1 MNRARIGVIGLGRFG
16 AQHARVLAQL
26 PHVELTA
33 VCSRSAKRAA
43 GVASTHNVPR
53 HYTDYRDLIRDPDVE
68 AIDVVTEVDRHTEI
82 ALAALRLR
90 KHVFSEILLTDSLD
104 ENDRLIDGAEKSGVT
119 FMVGF
124 LERFDVRRAN
134 VKQKIDAG
142 ELGELVS
149 IYGRR
154 NIWRGILDA
163 PRFKPFPLAI
173 QPGIHTID
181 QLLWMAGE
189 DVREVYARTRSMAE
203 PGRPDAWWAMLTFE
217 SGLVGV
223 IEQSFFMPDRRL
235 HWSNAGLEVVGTNGT
250 AHVNEPNDAA
260 WFWTRDATSSPD
272 LYLSPELHGRIVGAL
287 EQELTHFA
295 DCVIGRRSP
304 AHGTLREAMDALHVG
319 LAIVES
325 ARTEQAVHL

>member
-1 MNRARIGVIGLGRFG
+1 MNRTRIGVIGLGRFG
-16 AQHARVLAQL
+16 VQHARVLAQL

-33 VCSRSAKRAA
+33 VCSRSAERA
-43 GVASTHNVPR
+43 GSVASTYNVPR

-68 AIDVVTEVDRHTEI
+68 AIDIVTEVDRHTEI
-82 ALAALRLR
+82 ALAALQRG

-104 ENDRLIDGAEKSGVT
+104 ENDRLIDEADKSGAV

-124 LERFDVRRAN
+124 LERFDVRRGN
-134 VKQKIDAG
+134 IKQKIDAG

-163 PRFKPFPLAI
+163 PRFKPYPLVL

-189 DVREVYARTRSMAE
+189 EVREVYARTRSMAE
-203 PGRPDAWWAMLTFE
+203 PDRPDTWWAMLTFQ

-235 HWSNAGLEVVGTNGT
+235 YWSDAGLEVVGTDGT
-250 AHVNEPNDAA
+250 AHIAEPNDAS
-260 WFWTRDATSSPD
+260 WIWTGEATSSPD
-272 LYLSPELHGRIVGAL
+272 LYLAPELHGRIVGAM

-295 DCVIGRRSP
+295 DCVIEHRNP
-304 AHGTLREAMDALHVG
+304 EHGTLQDARNALRVG

-325 ARTEQAVHL
+325 ARTKQAVHL

>member
-16 AQHARVLAQL
+16 VQHARVLAQL
-26 PHVELTA
+26 PHVDLTA
-33 VCSRSAKRAA
+33 VCSRSAERAA
-43 GVASTHNVPR
+43 SVASTHDVPK

-68 AIDVVTEVDRHTEI
+68 AIDIVTEVDRHTEI
-82 ALAALRLR
+82 ALAALGQH

-104 ENDRLIDGAEKSGVT
+104 ENDRLIEVAEESGAV

-163 PRFKPFPLAI
+163 PRFKPYPLVI

-189 DVREVYARTRSMAE
+189 EVREVYARTRSMAE
-203 PGRPDAWWAMLTFE
+203 PGRPDA
-217 SGLVGV
+217 
-223 IEQSFFMPDRRL
+223 
-235 HWSNAGLEVVGTNGT
+235 
-250 AHVNEPNDAA
+250 
-260 WFWTRDATSSPD
+260 
-272 LYLSPELHGRIVGAL
+272 
-287 EQELTHFA
+287 
-295 DCVIGRRSP
+295 
-304 AHGTLREAMDALHVG
+304 
-319 LAIVES
+319 
-325 ARTEQAVHL
+325 

>member
-1 MNRARIGVIGLGRFG
+1 MNRTKIGVIGLGRFG
-16 AQHARVLAQL
+16 VQHARVLAQL
-26 PHVELTA
+26 LHVELTA
-33 VCSRSAKRAA
+33 VCSRSAERA
-43 GVASTHNVPR
+43 GSVASTYNVPR
-53 HYTDYRDLIRDPDVE
+53 HYTDYRDLMRDPDVDGVD
-68 AIDVVTEVDRHTEI
+68 IVTEVGRHTEI
-82 ALAALRLR
+82 ALAALRRR

-104 ENDRLIDGAEKSGVT
+104 ENDRLIDEAEKSGVV

-124 LERFDVRRAN
+124 LERFDVRRGN
-134 VKQKIDAG
+134 IKQKIDAG
-142 ELGELVS
+142 DLGELVS

-163 PRFKPFPLAI
+163 PRFKPYPLVL

-189 DVREVYARTRSMAE
+189 EVREVYTRTRSMTE
-203 PGRPDAWWAMLTFE
+203 PDRPDTWWAMLTFQ

-235 HWSNAGLEVVGTNGT
+235 YWSDAGLEVVGTDGT
-250 AHVNEPNDAA
+250 AHIVEPNDAS
-260 WFWTRDATSSPD
+260 WIWTGEATSSPD
-272 LYLSPELHGRIVGAL
+272 LYLAPELHGRIVGAM

-295 DCVIGRRSP
+295 DCVIEHRNP
-304 AHGTLREAMDALHVG
+304 AHGTLQDARNALRVG

-325 ARTEQAVHL
+325 ARTKQAVHL

>member
-16 AQHARVLAQL
+16 VQHARVLAQL

-33 VCSRSAKRAA
+33 VCSRSAERAGSIA
-43 GVASTHNVPR
+43 ASYDVPR
-53 HYTDYRDLIRDPDVE
+53 HYTDYRDLIRDPDVD
-68 AIDVVTEVDRHTEI
+68 AIDIVTEVDRHTEI
-82 ALAALRLR
+82 ALDALQLR
-90 KHVFSEILLTDSLD
+90 KHVFSEILLTDSPD
-104 ENDRLIDGAEKSGVT
+104 ENDRLIDETERSGAV

-134 VKQKIDAG
+134 IKQKIDAG

-163 PRFKPFPLAI
+163 PRFKSYPLVI

-189 DVREVYARTRSMAE
+189 EVREVYARNRSMAE
-203 PGRPDAWWAMLTFE
+203 PGRPDTWWAMLTFE

-223 IEQSFFMPDRRL
+223 IEQSFFMPDGRL
-235 HWSNAGLEVVGTNGT
+235 YWSDAGLEVVGTDGT
-250 AHVNEPNDAA
+250 AHITEPNDAA
-260 WFWTRDATSSPD
+260 WIWTGEATSSPD

-295 DCVIGRRSP
+295 DCVIERRTP
-304 AHGTLREAMDALHVG
+304 AHGTLRDARNALNVG
-319 LAIVES
+319 LAVVAS
-325 ARTEQAVHL
+325 AREERAIHL

>member
-1 MNRARIGVIGLGRFG
+1 MNRTKIGVIGLGRFG
-16 AQHARVLAQL
+16 VQHARVLAQL

-33 VCSRSAKRAA
+33 VCSRSAERA
-43 GVASTHNVPR
+43 GNVASTYNVPR

-68 AIDVVTEVDRHTEI
+68 GIDIVTEVDRHTEI
-82 ALAALRLR
+82 ALAALRRR

-104 ENDRLIDGAEKSGVT
+104 ENDRLIDEAKKSGAV

-124 LERFDVRRAN
+124 LERFDVRRGHI
-134 VKQKIDAG
+134 KQKIDAG
-142 ELGELVS
+142 DLGELVS

-163 PRFKPFPLAI
+163 PRFKPYPLVL

-189 DVREVYARTRSMAE
+189 EVREVYTRTRSMAE
-203 PGRPDAWWAMLTFE
+203 PDRPDTWWAMLTFE

-235 HWSNAGLEVVGTNGT
+235 YWSNACLEVVGTDGT
-250 AHVNEPNDAA
+250 AHISEPNDAS
-260 WFWTRDATSSPD
+260 WIWTGEGTSSPD
-272 LYLSPELHGRIVGAL
+272 LYLAPELHGKIVGAL
-287 EQELTHFA
+287 EQELGHFA
-295 DCVIGRRSP
+295 DCIHRQQNPENGSLHDAR
-304 AHGTLREAMDALHVG
+304 DALRVG

-325 ARTEQAVHL
+325 AHKKQAIHL

>member
-16 AQHARVLAQL
+16 VQHARVLAQL

-33 VCSRSAKRAA
+33 VCSRSAERA
-43 GVASTHNVPR
+43 GSVAVEYNVPGR
-53 HYTDYRDLIRDPDVE
+53 YTDYRDLIRDPDVD
-68 AIDVVTEVDRHTEI
+68 AIDIVTEVDRHTEI

-104 ENDRLIDGAEKSGVT
+104 ENDRLIEEAEESGAV

-134 VKQKIDAG
+134 VKQKVDAG

-163 PRFKPFPLAI
+163 PRFKPYPLVI

-189 DVREVYARTRSMAE
+189 EVREVYARTRSMAE
-203 PGRPDAWWAMLTFE
+203 PGRPDSWWAMLTFA

-223 IEQSFFMPDRRL
+223 IEQSFFMPDRQL
-235 HWSNAGLEVVGTNGT
+235 YWSDAGLEVVGTDGT
-250 AHVNEPNDAA
+250 AHISEPNDAA
-260 WFWTRDATSSPD
+260 WIWTGEATSSPD
-272 LYLSPELHGRIVGAL
+272 LYLSPEVHGRIVGAL

-295 DCVIGRRSP
+295 DCVIGRRNP
-304 AHGTLREAMDALHVG
+304 AHGTLREARNALRVG

-325 ARTEQAVHL
+325 ARKEQAVHL

>member
-1 MNRARIGVIGLGRFG
+1 MNRAKIGVIGLGRFG
-16 AQHARVLAQL
+16 VQHARVLAQL

-33 VCSRSAKRAA
+33 VCSRSADRAA
-43 GVASTHNVPR
+43 KVATETNAAR
-53 HYTDYRDLIRDPDVE
+53 TYTDYNELIRDPDVE
-68 AIDVVTEVDRHTEI
+68 AIDIVTEVDRHTEI

-90 KHVFSEILLTDSLD
+90 KHVFSEILLTDSPD
-104 ENDRLIDGAEKSGVT
+104 ENDRLIDEAEKSGAV

-134 VKQKIDAG
+134 IKQKIDAG

-163 PRFKPFPLAI
+163 PRFKIWPLVL
-173 QPGIHTID
+173 QPGIHTVD

-189 DVREVYARTRSMAE
+189 DVREVYARSRSMAE
-203 PGRPDAWWAMLTFE
+203 PGRPDTWWAMLTFD

-223 IEQSFFMPDRRL
+223 IEQSFFMPDGRL
-235 HWSNAGLEVVGTNGT
+235 YWSSAGLEVVGTDGT
-250 AHVNEPNDAA
+250 AHITEPNDAS
-260 WFWTRDATSSPD
+260 WVWTREATSSPD
-272 LYLSPELHGRIVGAL
+272 LYLSPELHGKIVGAL

-295 DCVIGRRSP
+295 DCVIGGRDP
-304 AHGTLREAMDALHVG
+304 EQGTLQDARNALRVG

-325 ARTEQAVHL
+325 AHKEQAVHL